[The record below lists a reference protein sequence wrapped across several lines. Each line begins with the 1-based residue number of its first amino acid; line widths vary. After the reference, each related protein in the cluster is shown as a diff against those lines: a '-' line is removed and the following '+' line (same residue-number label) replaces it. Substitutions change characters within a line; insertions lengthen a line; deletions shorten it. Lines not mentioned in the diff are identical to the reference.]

1 MQYIRE
7 IFSVDSDAFTGI
19 KKALG
24 VRQEGTDKV
33 DPYVV
38 VNFAGRKLKTRVVPN
53 SYSPVW
59 NQELNMGV
67 QVPTMCEQLKIKIM
81 DK

>member
-1 MQYIRE
+1 M
-7 IFSVDSDAFTGI
+7 DSDAFTGV

-24 VRQEGTDKV
+24 MRQEGTDKV
-33 DPYVV
+33 DPYVIV
-38 VNFAGRKLKTRVVPN
+38 SFAGKKLKTRVVPN
-53 SYSPVW
+53 SYCPVW

-67 QVPTMCEQLKIKIM
+67 QVPTMCEKLLVKIM